1 MGVATGDV
9 AVIQQY
15 MRRIYRAVELP
26 RLRSLVS
33 RFSLGLTTATVV
45 LVAIVLTPTPGRRDA
60 GNSSSTH
67 DGAPQLRTVLMRDVT
82 LEAGVI
88 FSHLQGDEHLTGL
101 NETLGPGAC
110 AFDYDNDG
118 WTDLFL
124 VNGTGQSRYY
134 GSQHWWHLPKGHALY
149 RNTRDG
155 RFADVSENAGFAAQS
170 WGMGCTVGDFDNDGN
185 SDLVVTNYGSVSLY
199 RNSGDGK
206 FVDVSAYS
214 GITNH
219 EWATSAALG
228 DYDGDGLLDL
238 YIVNYLDF
246 QKTMNTYE
254 GNSQYIREFPRQFNS
269 PLYVG
274 TADRLYRNLGDFHF
288 GDVTAEAGLS
298 EASGRGLGA
307 VWLDANQDGH
317 PDLFVANDVGTTN
330 LFYANLGNGKFRE
343 SGLALRLNDAHGAHG
358 VAIGDVNGDEAAD
371 FAVSTVAGEP
381 PAVLLAEMESP
392 AQRIF
397 RNRSRQLGIGSDEQ
411 TPLGGWGIELADF
424 NNDGTLDLFQ
434 GSGLPVPDPLTHKIA
449 QGQPNRLWLQDANG
463 KFVDASEHAGPA
475 LADTQSSRG
484 IASIDFDNDGHL
496 DVYIA
501 NNNDLGQLLRNETT
515 GGHWLGV
522 RLQGTRGNRDAIGA
536 AVTLEVDGMRQSRW
550 VTSGGFLSSSD
561 RRLHFGW
568 NTESKRRKL
577 TVVWPSGSTEVFSD
591 LPTDSYVSITEG
603 GSARL
608 VNAAQ
613 ANDPR
618 GDIPGLVASRPEYT
632 IDYLGWI
639 AATDPARATRL
650 LESLIKSDEP
660 SVRAQAVEYAR
671 KNKTPEGL
679 SVLISALG
687 DPSEKIRLVALDAVR
702 DHQDEASVRWLLRVF
717 SDPDPRVRAAAAEV
731 FAYFYRVEEAVIYR
745 KYLALPHLIRLLS
758 DPDPEVRRSAA
769 HAIGEAKR
777 FEGIDPLLAAL
788 GDADPKVRAEAVCS
802 LGIIRDRK
810 ALPRIAA
817 VAADA
822 SQAPLV
828 RAHAL
833 IALRRLEALS
843 DAELRRRVNAALQ
856 STAPEAINDALR
868 VLDEIFANSFQGVVL
883 NRSILVESIVSTSR
897 RAQLLGKADHL
908 MLVRT
913 LAHAAD
919 PRVIPLLESLARDTD
934 ANVRSAA
941 FVALLDVDRVRQ
953 ATHAASALADRAFEV
968 RRVMFAALSSRTIR
982 PPVSALAQNLAEA
995 QMRPLALA
1003 ALLRLPDA
1011 RVNVPLFAIA
1021 SDARIPA
1028 EQRALALRVLSATP
1042 GNAPPAESLLQDREP
1057 AVRAAAVIYWGSR
1070 LPFFQ
1075 QAPELPP
1082 ALRNVLSDPDRRV
1095 INAGV
1100 GVLLSRHEAWAR
1112 RYTRD
1117 QLLDLK
1123 SDLGV
1128 RRQIIDHFAQKADA
1142 DFDSALVDIAER
1154 KDDPLQFPALCA
1166 LTPSHPRARELLWRV
1181 LRNPAERE
1189 DWRVAAARLLART
1202 EVRELLKTI
1211 QEG

>member
-1 MGVATGDV
+1 MATGDV

-26 RLRSLVS
+26 RLRSTLS
-33 RFSLGLTTATVV
+33 HFGIGLTTAGIV
-45 LVAIVLTPTPGRRDA
+45 LGAIVATPTPERDSPA
-60 GNSSSTH
+60 DPSSKNTVIASVR
-67 DGAPQLRTVLMRDVT
+67 PVLMRDVT
-82 LEAGVI
+82 LESGVI

-110 AFDYDNDG
+110 AFDFDNDG

-149 RNTRDG
+149 RNTHDG
-155 RFADVSENAGFAAQS
+155 RFEDVSDKAGFTAQS

-185 SDLVVTNYGSVSLY
+185 PDLVVTNYGSVSLY
-199 RNSGDGK
+199 KNAGDGK

-214 GITNH
+214 GINNR
-219 EWATSAALG
+219 EWATSAALA
-228 DYDGDGLLDL
+228 DYDGDGLLDI

-274 TADRLYRNLGDFHF
+274 TADRLYRNLGSFRF

-298 EASGRGLGA
+298 EASGRGLSA
-307 VWLDANQDGH
+307 VWLDANRDGR
-317 PDLFVANDVGTTN
+317 PDLFVANDMGTTN
-330 LFYANLGNGKFRE
+330 LFYVNLGNGKFRE

-358 VAIGDVNGDEAAD
+358 VSVGDVNVDAAPD

-381 PAVLLAEMESP
+381 PAVLLGEMES
-392 AQRIF
+392 ATQRIF

-424 NNDGTLDLFQ
+424 NNDGALDLFQ

-463 KFVDASEHAGPA
+463 KFVDASEFAGPA

-484 IASIDFDNDGHL
+484 IASIDIDNDGRL

-501 NNNDLGQLLRNETT
+501 NNNDLGQLLRNESS

-522 RLQGTRGNRDAIGA
+522 QLRGTRSNRDAIGA
-536 AVTLEVDGMRQSRW
+536 IVTLDVDGARQSRW
-550 VTSGGFLSSSD
+550 LTSGGFLSASE

-568 NTESKRRKL
+568 SAESTRRKI
-577 TVVWPSGSTEVFSD
+577 TVIWPSGATEAFSN

-603 GSARL
+603 GSARV
-608 VNAAQ
+608 VNPAR
-613 ANDPR
+613 ANDDHQ
-618 GDIPGLVASRPEYT
+618 DIPSLVASRPEYT

-639 AATDPARATRL
+639 AAADPTRATRL
-650 LESLIKSDEP
+650 LESLIKSSEP

-687 DPSEKIRLVALDAVR
+687 DPTAKIRLAALDAVR
-702 DHQDEASVRWLLRVF
+702 DHQDEASVRWLLRTF
-717 SDPDPRVRAAAAEV
+717 ADPDPRVRAAAAEV

-745 KYLALPHLIRLLS
+745 KYLALPHLIRLLT
-758 DPDPEVRRSAA
+758 DPDAEVRRSAA

-788 GDADPKVRAEAVCS
+788 DDTDPKVRAEAVCS

-810 ALPRIAA
+810 ALPQIAA
-817 VAADA
+817 IAADGE
-822 SQAPLV
+822 QAPLV

-833 IALRRLEALS
+833 IALRRLEALD
-843 DAELRRRVNAALQ
+843 DADLRRRVNSATQ
-856 STAPEAINDALR
+856 STSPTVVNDALR
-868 VLDEIFANSFQGVVL
+868 MLDAIFENSFQGVVL
-883 NRSILVESIVSTSR
+883 NRSILIESIVAPPR
-897 RAQLLGKADHL
+897 RAQLLEKADHL
-908 MLVRT
+908 TLVRT

-919 PRVIPLLESLARDTD
+919 PRVIPILDSLARDPD
-934 ANVRSAA
+934 AKVRSAA
-941 FVALLDVDRVRQ
+941 FVALLEVDRVRQ
-953 ATHAASALADRAFEV
+953 PGHAENALTDRSFDVRRAMFGAMETRKIRPPASALTRN
-968 RRVMFAALSSRTIR
+968 LSE
-982 PPVSALAQNLAEA
+982 AE
-995 QMRPLALA
+995 MRPLALA
-1003 ALLRLPDA
+1003 ALVRLPDA
-1011 RVNVPLFAIA
+1011 RANTSLLAIA
-1021 SDARIPA
+1021 NDSRAPG
-1028 EQRALALRVLSATP
+1028 EQRALALRALSVTP
-1042 GNAPPAESLLQDREP
+1042 GSGPSAEGLLKDRDP
-1057 AVRAAAVIYWGSR
+1057 VVRAAAVTYWGTR
-1070 LPFFQ
+1070 LPFYQ
-1075 QAPELPP
+1075 QAADLPVP
-1082 ALRNVLSDPDRRV
+1082 LSDALSDPDRAV
-1095 INAGV
+1095 MNAGV
-1100 GVLLSRHEAWAR
+1100 AVLLSRHEAWAR
-1112 RYTRD
+1112 RYARD
-1117 QLLDLK
+1117 RLLDVK
-1123 SDLGV
+1123 ADLGV

-1142 DFDSALVDIAER
+1142 EFDEALVDVAER
-1154 KDDPLQFPALCA
+1154 NDDPLRFPALCA
-1166 LTPSHPRARELLWRV
+1166 LTPTNSEARELLWSV
-1181 LRNPAERE
+1181 LRNPAER
-1189 DWRVAAARLLART
+1189 DDRRVAAARLLAKT
-1202 EVRELLKTI
+1202 EVRELLRTI

>member
-1 MGVATGDV
+1 
-9 AVIQQY
+9 
-15 MRRIYRAVELP
+15 MRRIYRAMELP

-33 RFSLGLTTATVV
+33 RFGLGLTTAAVV
-45 LVAIVLTPTPGRRDA
+45 LVVIVLTPTPDHEAAGDSVSTRD
-60 GNSSSTH
+60 N
-67 DGAPQLRTVLMRDVT
+67 APPVRTVLMRDVT
-82 LEAGVI
+82 LESGVI

-110 AFDYDNDG
+110 AFDFDNDG

-149 RNTRDG
+149 RNTHDG

-170 WGMGCTVGDFDNDGN
+170 WGMGCAVGDFDNDGN

-214 GITNH
+214 GMTNH

-228 DYDGDGLLDL
+228 DYDRDGLLDI
-238 YIVNYLDF
+238 YVVNYLDF

-274 TADRLYRNLGDFHF
+274 TADRLYRNLGGFRF
-288 GDVTAEAGLS
+288 GDVTEAAGLS
-298 EASGRGLGA
+298 EASGRGLSA
-307 VWLDANQDGH
+307 AWLDANQDGH
-317 PDLFVANDVGTTN
+317 PDLFVANDAGTTN
-330 LFYANLGNGKFRE
+330 LFYLNLGNGKFRE

-358 VAIGDVNGDEAAD
+358 VSIGDVNGDAAAD

-381 PAVLLAEMESP
+381 PAVLLSEMESP

-424 NNDGTLDLFQ
+424 NNDGALDLFQ

-463 KFVDASEHAGPA
+463 KFVDASEQAGAA

-484 IASIDFDNDGHL
+484 IASLDFDNDGRL
-496 DVYIA
+496 DVYIS
-501 NNNDLGQLLRNETT
+501 NNNDLGQLLRNESS

-522 RLQGTRGNRDAIGA
+522 RLQGTRSNRDAIGA
-536 AVTLEVDGMRQSRW
+536 TVTLEVDGTRQSRW
-550 VTSGGFLSSSD
+550 LTSGGFLSSSD

-568 NTESKRRKL
+568 SSESKHRKL
-577 TVVWPSGSTEVFSD
+577 TVVWPSGKTEVFSD
-591 LPTDSYVSITEG
+591 LPADAYVAVTEG
-603 GSARL
+603 GAARA
-608 VNAAQ
+608 VNAVR
-613 ANDPR
+613 ANDSQNH
-618 GDIPGLVASRPEYT
+618 IPALVASRPEYT

-639 AATDPARATRL
+639 AAADPARATRL
-650 LESLIKSDEP
+650 LESLIRSSEP
-660 SVRAQAVEYAR
+660 AIRAQAVEYAR

-679 SVLISALG
+679 SVLISALA
-687 DPSEKIRLVALDAVR
+687 DPSEKIRLTALDAVR

-717 SDPDPRVRAAAAEV
+717 DDPDPRVRAATAEV

-758 DPDPEVRRSAA
+758 DSDPEVRRSAA

-777 FEGIDPLLAAL
+777 FEGIDPLLDAL
-788 GDADPKVRAEAVCS
+788 DDPDPKVRAEAVCS

-810 ALPRIAA
+810 ALPQIAA
-817 VAADA
+817 LAADGG
-822 SQAPLV
+822 QAPLV

-833 IALRRLEALS
+833 IALRRLEALD
-843 DAELRRRVNAALQ
+843 DAELRRRVNAAMQ
-856 STAPEAINDALR
+856 STAPAAINDALR
-868 VLDEIFANSFQGVVL
+868 MLDEIFANSFQGVVL
-883 NRSILVESIVSTSR
+883 NRSILIEAIVATSR
-897 RAQLLGKADHL
+897 RAQLLEKADHL
-908 MLVRT
+908 TLVRT
-913 LAHAAD
+913 LAHAAG
-919 PRVIPLLESLARDTD
+919 PRVIPLLESLARDSDT
-934 ANVRSAA
+934 NVRSAA

-953 ATHAASALADRAFEV
+953 TSHAGNALTDQSLDV
-968 RRVMFAALSSRTIR
+968 RRAMFMALSSRSTR
-982 PPVSALAQNLAEA
+982 PPVAALTHNLTEA
-995 QMRPLALA
+995 QTRPLALA

-1011 RVNVPLFAIA
+1011 RAATALLAIA
-1021 SDARIPA
+1021 NDAQVPGD
-1028 EQRALALRVLSATP
+1028 QRALALRVLSATP
-1042 GNAPPAESLLQDREP
+1042 GNRPPAEDLLKDRNP

-1075 QAPELPP
+1075 QAPELPA
-1082 ALRNVLSDPDRRV
+1082 ALRNALTDPDRTV

-1100 GVLLSRHEAWAR
+1100 AVLLSRHEAWAR
-1112 RYTRD
+1112 RYARA
-1117 QLLDLK
+1117 QLLDVK
-1123 SDLGV
+1123 SDLGI
-1128 RRQIIDHFAQKADA
+1128 RRQIIDHYAQKADA
-1142 DFDSALVDIAER
+1142 DFDEALVDIAER
-1154 KDDPLQFPALCA
+1154 NDDPLQFPALCA
-1166 LTPSHPRARELLWRV
+1166 LTPSNPEARDLLWRV